1 MNQKFL
7 LVLIL
12 SSFGSGF
19 VENVAQG
26 SPGNENQQSNSGFSN
41 QSQEVQLQ
49 RADLNSWCTKADALD
64 RSLAKMLNAKGN
76 IIRNII
82 PFFNTKEI
90 RTPFE
95 AEPLNQ
101 DDASRMLLDS
111 SNSQRL
117 LSDVLNRNTPE
128 ATALK
133 AALGKVSPR
142 KFFDVLFS
150 LNKNDAK
157 YVLTV
162 LNHSNSS
169 AFIDLFYRLSESLN
183 LDTTSANY
191 LGKAFSVL
199 DLALDSKINIDI
211 EKTDD
216 TVEKINIEEKKL
228 KIIG

>member
-12 SSFGSGF
+12 SSFGGSF
-19 VENVAQG
+19 VENVAQA
-26 SPGNENQQSNSGFSN
+26 SPGNKNQQSNSGFSN

-64 RSLAKMLNAKGN
+64 RSLAKMLNAKDN
-76 IIRNII
+76 ITESRI
-82 PFFNTKEI
+82 
-90 RTPFE
+90 PFE

-183 LDTTSANY
+183 SDTTSANY

-216 TVEKINIEEKKL
+216 TVEKINIKEKNL
-228 KIIG
+228 K